1 MGLWLL
7 YVSQEDRRPR
17 SRGFKELQWVHFVG
31 ETSETE
37 VVEFVEFYVT
47 SPSALINSPALGDW
61 LPVWRLS
68 PGILCMSLMR
78 GILCE
83 GRGESGEHF

>member
-17 SRGFKELQWVHFVG
+17 SRGFKELQWVHFAG

-37 VVEFVEFYVT
+37 VVEFVEFKC
-47 SPSALINSPALGDW
+47 PINLAS
-61 LPVWRLS
+61 LS
-68 PGILCMSLMR
+68 
-78 GILCE
+78 
-83 GRGESGEHF
+83 